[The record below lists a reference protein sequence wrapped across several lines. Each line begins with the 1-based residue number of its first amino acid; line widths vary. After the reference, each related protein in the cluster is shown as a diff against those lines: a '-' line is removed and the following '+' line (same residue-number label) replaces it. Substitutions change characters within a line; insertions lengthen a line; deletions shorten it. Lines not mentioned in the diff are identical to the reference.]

1 MGEEVLILAARLK
14 KKNSPG
20 KFYKSSVDNKSYF
33 HKEETLLMNRQTIDE
48 KYFYL
53 LKSSITEEK
62 LKYRF
67 QREEIYTISDN
78 FN

>member
-33 HKEETLLMNRQTIDE
+33 HKEETLIMNRQTIDE
-48 KYFYL
+48 KYFYQ
-53 LKSSITEEK
+53 LKSSITEKK

-78 FN
+78 LN